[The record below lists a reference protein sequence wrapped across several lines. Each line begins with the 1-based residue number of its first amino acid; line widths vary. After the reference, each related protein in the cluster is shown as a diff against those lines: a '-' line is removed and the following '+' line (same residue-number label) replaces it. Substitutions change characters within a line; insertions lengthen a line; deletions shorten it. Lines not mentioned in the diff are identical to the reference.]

1 MKYYSLNHNA
11 PKVSFQE
18 AVIQG
23 LAPDKGLYFPETIT
37 PLPQAFFDTIENLS
51 NEEIAFEAIQQF
63 VGDEIP
69 ETKLKE
75 IIADTL
81 CFDFPVVEVEK
92 GIYSLELFHGPT
104 MAFKDVGARF
114 MSRCLAYF
122 NKDKKDSKNTVLVA
136 TSGDTGGAVASG
148 FLGVAASK

>member
-11 PKVSFQE
+11 PKVSFEE

-23 LAPDKGLYFPETIT
+23 LATDRGLYFPENIT
-37 PLPQAFFDTIENLS
+37 PLPTAFFDTIENKS
-51 NEEIAFEAIQQF
+51 NEEIAFQAIQQF

-69 ETKLKE
+69 ETELRSIIKE
-75 IIADTL
+75 TL

-114 MSRCLAYF
+114 MSRCLGYF
-122 NKDKKDSKNTVLVA
+122 NRNDKTAKNTVC
-136 TSGDTGGAVASG
+136 
-148 FLGVAASK
+148 